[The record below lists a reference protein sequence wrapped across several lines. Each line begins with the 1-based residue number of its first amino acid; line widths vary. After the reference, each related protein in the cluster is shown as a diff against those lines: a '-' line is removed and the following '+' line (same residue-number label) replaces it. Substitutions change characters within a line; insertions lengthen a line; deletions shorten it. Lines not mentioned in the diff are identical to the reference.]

1 MCKPTQ
7 LGVQKE
13 RLEIKG
19 EQKMLL
25 AFELESVQ
33 PGEDLKIRTI
43 LFMYLDEMRSK
54 GRS

>member
-1 MCKPTQ
+1 MCKRTQ

-25 AFELESVQ
+25 AVELQRVQ
-33 PGEDLKIRTI
+33 PGEDLKIWTI
-43 LFMYLDEMRSK
+43 LFMYLDEMMSK